1 MKRKI
6 TLALCVLLI
15 AGSSLMT
22 VSCSQKNEDKKS
34 EETEYVGNPEYEG
47 TFDGVWVDKSGVF
60 MTIDLKE
67 NTLTDSCGWEFTID
81 EVTDDGLILTWNP
94 INEKSLFYT
103 YEVNPRNSIVYS
115 LPLYHTFYFPMTL
128 DGETLKFGDV
138 TLYKSISSEGK
149 KYKDA
154 KRPDTGIDYIK
165 WDRNNDSM
173 AVVLLTDEDD
183 LKAYGP
189 SDHEFE
195 VYLEDGMGAV
205 TTDELCDHFYGDVV
219 DFIRADSVL
228 GQMMLYRDEVV
239 NNKFQDIYNLQ
250 GLSFEDNDVVITI
263 DYEIDKGEWIPDI
276 FDVRY
281 YSLKERDNLDY
292 DEFAESVGPEV
303 NVYTFDDDV
312 DYTITVTVPTDK
324 VEEPDRVTLFDTF
337 AYGSGGH
344 HSIATVSKKVENDVI
359 TIVVE
364 GGSGI
369 GFCVGYDTRPASYYE
384 LNDSELILNT
394 NPQDSLW
401 AATCETG
408 DIIDLVDMDYLR
420 DSIYD
425 ENGSAIFWVSTPE
438 QLATVNYY
446 VNSLDVLSDN
456 VETMYYV
463 HLLNDIDLAGYNWVP
478 MGNRDNE
485 RDFEDGYAGHAF
497 QGAIFG
503 NGYAIKNMN
512 ITGYYGKGFLSSCH
526 LTTVCG
532 LTLENPVIDGTG
544 RDCSYVLIDNLSC
557 ISDVF
562 DCKVI
567 IDSAYEDAYEFSDSS
582 NGSLV
587 YFDCAFESIDSET
600 GTVTDIG
607 LVGNYAHEFY
617 NGYDN
622 WIMRYYKDEATGEYS
637 YDAKSEYEDFL
648 SSPESFYDC
657 SYYYS
662 DGEVPGEPHVGYL
675 DFTGWMY
682 EDEFLV
688 NYGNI
693 RDKYN

>member
-15 AGSSLMT
+15 VGSSLMT

-34 EETEYVGNPEYEG
+34 DETEYVGNPEYEG

-138 TLYKSISSEGK
+138 TLYKSTSSEGK

-154 KRPDTGIDYIK
+154 KRPNTGINYIK

-173 AVVLLTDEDD
+173 AVVLLNDEDD

-189 SDHEFE
+189 SDREFE
-195 VYLEDGMGAV
+195 VSLEDGMGAV

-312 DYTITVTVPTDK
+312 EYTITVTVPTDK

-337 AYGSGGH
+337 SYGSGGH
-344 HSIATVSKKVENDVI
+344 HSIATVSNKVENDVL

-369 GFCVGYDTRPASYYE
+369 GFCVGYDTRPTTYYE
-384 LNDSELILNT
+384 INDVKNILNT
-394 NPQDSLW
+394 DPEDSLW
-401 AATCETG
+401 AATCDTG
-408 DIIDLVDMDYLR
+408 DIIRLVDMDYLE
-420 DSIYD
+420 DSIID
-425 ENGSAIFWVSTPE
+425 EDGTAIFWVSTPE
-438 QLATVNYY
+438 QLATATYY
-446 VNSLDVLSDN
+446 VNSLDVLDDN
-456 VETMYYV
+456 IKTMFYI
-463 HLLNDIDLAGYNWVP
+463 HLLNDIDLDGYAWVP
-478 MGNRDNE
+478 MGHRENE
-485 RDFEDGYAGHAF
+485 REIDGHLTSHYF

-503 NGYAIKNMN
+503 NGYAIKNLT
-512 ITGYYGKGFLSSCH
+512 ISGFRGSGLLSSCH
-526 LTTVCG
+526 LTTVSG
-532 LTLENPVIDGTG
+532 LTLENPKIEADSMGFVFAFID
-544 RDCSYVLIDNLSC
+544 DYSC
-557 ISDVF
+557 ISDVI
-562 DCKVI
+562 DCKLVT
-567 IDSAYEDAYEFSDSS
+567 DNKDAEIYDFADYD
-582 NGSLV
+582 NKSLV
-587 YFDCAFESIDSET
+587 YIDCL
-600 GTVTDIG
+600 
-607 LVGNYAHEFY
+607 LVVHQGGDKSQLVPLNDEFNHDFY
-617 NGYDN
+617 NGYSN
-622 WIMRYYKDEATGEYS
+622 WIMRYYWDETSNTYV
-637 YDAKSEYEDFL
+637 YDVQKEYEDFCAD
-648 SSPESFYDC
+648 SSHFLDC
-657 SYYYS
+657 SYYYAEG
-662 DGEVPGEPHVGYL
+662 DEFGE
-675 DFTGWMY
+675 DFTGYLNFTGWLY
-682 EDEFLV
+682 NNEFMV

-693 RDKYN
+693 RMPND